1 MTNFKLY
8 STTLFFIFFSW
19 HLYAQD
25 TKEKF
30 EDFLNKGQKFR
41 YENVDSSLF
50 YLKKAMEIASTS
62 KDPLWIGTA
71 QNHLGAVY
79 YIRGAYNLSMEAY
92 TEAYRFFEKAGDKK
106 GLAMSLNGLG
116 LIHLGQR
123 EFEEA
128 INRFSESLELAYSL
142 KDTTQVIKTNFN
154 LGIANSDLKRYDK
167 ALEHLRR
174 SKALS
179 IEKKDTLHMVM
190 NSNRIG
196 RIFYETGQLDSA
208 KYYYQS
214 VLAVPTN
221 LNKWERSFVHTGQ
234 AEVALK
240 ERNLDLAVKEGLEGF
255 AYAKEINAFWD
266 LQRASAVLSESYEA
280 SGKIK
285 EALDFAR
292 LNKLYSDS
300 LYTQEKAMEINF
312 LGLQLSEAEKSKLE
326 QENKIIVQQA
336 KLNKIFAIS
345 LAIVTVLL
353 GVMAWFYRRNLKLK
367 ELFNRQLS
375 TINRE
380 LEEQK
385 EKISDQNK
393 ALSEVNNAK
402 NKLFSILSHDLRAP
416 IGTIKQFLEM
426 DQLGYFDEEEREKAK
441 SLLYEQV
448 KNTDKLLNNLLEW
461 AKTQLEGIQPN
472 TETLVIGPYV
482 KEVVHIFE
490 FQSKLKN
497 ISIKQQEEISDHSI
511 KADKGHLRIILQNI
525 INNAIKFTQSG
536 GNIQIA
542 FSEVGEFLN
551 IHIKD
556 SGIGM
561 DEKRRK
567 ELEENLGLSTSNIGT
582 AKETGTGLGLMLV
595 KQLVAH
601 NHGKFKIKSTKGKGT
616 EIIISFPKA

>member
-79 YIRGAYNLSMEAY
+79 YIRGAYNLSMGAY

-312 LGLQLSEAEKSKLE
+312 LGLQLSEAEKNKLE

-441 SLLYEQV
+441 RLLYEQV

-482 KEVVHIFE
+482 KEAVHIFE
-490 FQSKLKN
+490 FQSKLKD
-497 ISIKQQEEISDHSI
+497 ISIKQHEEISDHSI

-601 NHGKFKIKSTKGKGT
+601 NHGKFKIKSTKGEGT

>member
-1 MTNFKLY
+1 MTKFKLY

-41 YENVDSSLF
+41 FENVDSSLF

-490 FQSKLKN
+490 FQSKLKD

-601 NHGKFKIKSTKGKGT
+601 NHGKFKIKSTKGEGT

>member
-1 MTNFKLY
+1 MTKFKLY

-601 NHGKFKIKSTKGKGT
+601 NHGKFKIKSTKGEGT

>member
-41 YENVDSSLF
+41 FENVDSSLF

-601 NHGKFKIKSTKGKGT
+601 NHGKFKIKSTKGEGT

>member
-490 FQSKLKN
+490 FQSKLKD

-601 NHGKFKIKSTKGKGT
+601 NHGKFKIKSTKGEGT